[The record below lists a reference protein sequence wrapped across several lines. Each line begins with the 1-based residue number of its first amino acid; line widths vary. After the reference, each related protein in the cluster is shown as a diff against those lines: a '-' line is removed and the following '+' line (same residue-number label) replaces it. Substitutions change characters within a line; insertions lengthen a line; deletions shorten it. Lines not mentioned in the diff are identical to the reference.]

1 MEKSINEYDNEH
13 KNLMFMFQETEEN
26 LRNFFIAK
34 RKARNDSK
42 TKKQNNMD
50 KFTSTISNI
59 VKVEEKF
66 RNLDMNFQKNNSN
79 YFHIYNKYLTEL
91 ENEVFKSSKYVHENF
106 LSFSSILTN
115 NYETIIGKLK
125 EFNEKIKKDNQKN
138 QEKKEETKEEKNGEK
153 TDEKKEET
161 KEDKKEEKS
170 EKKKEGETP
179 WKEEI
184 IPKTEGEKPKTKI
197 ENPQKVETPKNEE
210 ENKNEN
216 MKINSEF
223 VNEDFDVYKSKY
235 FNKIETTYEKEK
247 YKVKAIKEKVLD
259 DKLGKETKNIMNDL
273 SSEFGLGHL
282 VEEEVIILTEEDVY
296 EITKTLYGP
305 FQYVD
310 KSEYDL
316 VIERKKIDYKNLTN
330 KLLYFGLKE
339 KALKSFPD
347 LTPITDEEI
356 KILESGLKKKVYR
369 ITFLLRLNNYRALG
383 NLDMPQKEFEI
394 IGNFFKLIAD
404 YVDEEKDVESTKLL
418 LILSQTFYLLKD
430 ENDKKDKQYLLVF
443 IRGHKFF
450 SDKKFWKE
458 YIENSIKGEIER
470 LEKMA
475 QKSNGKIKK
484 SYNDVC
490 FAQILPFS
498 DNMADFGM
506 PKDILLDIIEP
517 LYEEYNLTED
527 MKVTM
532 KGVFETKYQQK

>member
-1 MEKSINEYDNEH
+1 
-13 KNLMFMFQETEEN
+13 
-26 LRNFFIAK
+26 
-34 RKARNDSK
+34 
-42 TKKQNNMD
+42 
-50 KFTSTISNI
+50 
-59 VKVEEKF
+59 
-66 RNLDMNFQKNNSN
+66 
-79 YFHIYNKYLTEL
+79 
-91 ENEVFKSSKYVHENF
+91 
-106 LSFSSILTN
+106 
-115 NYETIIGKLK
+115 
-125 EFNEKIKKDNQKN
+125 
-138 QEKKEETKEEKNGEK
+138 
-153 TDEKKEET
+153 
-161 KEDKKEEKS
+161 
-170 EKKKEGETP
+170 
-179 WKEEI
+179 
-184 IPKTEGEKPKTKI
+184 
-197 ENPQKVETPKNEE
+197 
-210 ENKNEN
+210 

-223 VNEDFDVYKSKY
+223 VNEDFSVYKSKN

-247 YKVKAIKEKVLD
+247 YKVKAIKETVLD

-282 VEEEVIILTEEDVY
+282 VEEEVIVLTEEDVY

-316 VIERKKIDYKNLTN
+316 VIERKKIDFKNLTN

-339 KALKSFPD
+339 KSLKNYPD

-369 ITFLLRLNNYRALG
+369 ITFLLRLNNYRSLG
-383 NLDMPQKEFEI
+383 SLDMPQKEFEI

-404 YVDEEKDVESTKLL
+404 YSDEEKDVDSTRLL

-430 ENDKKDKQYLLVF
+430 ENDKKDKKYLLDY

-470 LEKMA
+470 LEKMVK
-475 QKSNGKIKK
+475 QSNGKIKQ

-498 DNMADFGM
+498 DNMAEFGM
-506 PKDILLDIIEP
+506 PKEVLLDIIEP
-517 LYEEYNLTED
+517 LYEEYNLTEE